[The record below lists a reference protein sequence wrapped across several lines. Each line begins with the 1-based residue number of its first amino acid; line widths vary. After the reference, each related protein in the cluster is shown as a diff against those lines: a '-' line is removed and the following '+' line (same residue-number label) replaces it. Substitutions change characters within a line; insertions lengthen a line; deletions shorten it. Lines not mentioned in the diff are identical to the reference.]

1 MASKIVNG
9 SDFLTLPDGV
19 RFRSI
24 SLITNKPMLEV
35 GIKTG
40 LRKDALGQKTIGFY
54 SIDERTREE
63 TSSCMSCPSV
73 CRFLI
78 MDRLERLN
86 DDK

>member
-9 SDFLTLPDGV
+9 EVFLKMPNGTI
-19 RFRSI
+19 FRDI
-24 SLITNKPMLEV
+24 NLQTNKPM
-35 GIKTG
+35 GPNQIKTG
-40 LRKDALGQKTIGFY
+40 LAMDALGKKIRRFY
-54 SIDERTREE
+54 CIDERTREE
-63 TSSCMSCPSV
+63 TSSCMPCPSV